1 MRAILLTAAGGT
13 DVLKMADVAT
23 PTLPSPQHI
32 RVRLQAAA
40 VNPVDYKMR
49 KRGGF
54 FPDKLPAIL
63 GCDGAGTVEAVGD
76 AVTRF
81 KVGDTVYFF
90 NGGVGGPDQGNYA
103 EYTTIHEDYAALKP
117 HNVSMTDAASI
128 PLVWLTAWESLV
140 DRAQLRKQ
148 QTVLIHA
155 GVGGVGYVAIQLAK
169 HLGAKVVTT
178 VSGSDK
184 AALAKTLGAD
194 YCIDYKQVDFV
205 QATLEWTHGAGVD
218 VVLDTV
224 GGETFCRS
232 FAAAKVY
239 GKVVTLLEDLCSG
252 DAIKLAK
259 LRNLTIG
266 YELMLTPMHLG
277 MHESRIAQRKML
289 EEATRLID
297 AGQLQI
303 KVSQVLPLA
312 QVADAHR
319 LIEAGHTIGKIVL
332 EI

>member
-1 MRAILLTAAGGT
+1 MRAILLTMAG
-13 DVLKMADVAT
+13 DVDALKMADVVI
-23 PTLPSPQHI
+23 PTLPSPHHL
-32 RVRLQAAA
+32 RVRLRAAA

-54 FPDKLPAIL
+54 FPDKLPTIL
-63 GCDGAGTVEAVGD
+63 GCDGAGEVDAIGD

-81 KVGDTVYFF
+81 KVGDAVYFF
-90 NGGVGGPDQGNYA
+90 NGGIGGPDPGNYA

-117 HNVSMTDAASI
+117 QNVSMAEAAAV

-140 DRAQLRKQ
+140 DRAQLRAH

-155 GVGGVGYVAIQLAK
+155 GVGGVGYMAIQLAK
-169 HLGAKVVTT
+169 HLGAHVATT
-178 VSGSDK
+178 VSGPDK
-184 AALAKTLGAD
+184 VALAKTLGAD

-205 QATLEWTHGAGVD
+205 KATLEWTQGVGAD

-232 FAAAKVY
+232 FAAAKIY

-259 LRNLTIG
+259 LRNLSIG

-277 MHESRIAQRKML
+277 MVEGRVAQRQML
-289 EEATRLID
+289 EEATRLIEK
-297 AGQLQI
+297 GQLQI

-312 QVADAHR
+312 QVAEAHR
-319 LIEAGHTIGKIVL
+319 LIEAGHTTGKIVL
-332 EI
+332 TI